1 MCIIFEPHPLPHS
14 ECTLDSFPPVL
25 VPPTG
30 RCKRR
35 NRGRDT
41 SANSQKCF
49 RCFLKM
55 GDVNRKYLCVSWWNS
70 LNFKERRFNASFII
84 FFDIGCTGR
93 SFFVVVVVLGNEI
106 TRSRPIITATC
117 HPTAWLTL
125 RFQSLQAL
133 LNPQVNADVRF
144 ASHHVVAGRI
154 HILKILMNK
163 WTEIMTHNKMI
174 QVNSCSLC

>member
-14 ECTLDSFPPVL
+14 ECTLASFPPVL

-41 SANSQKCF
+41 SANSQMCF
-49 RCFLKM
+49 GCFLKM

-70 LNFKERRFNASFII
+70 LNVKERRFNASFII
-84 FFDIGCTGR
+84 FFDMGCTGR
-93 SFFVVVVVLGNEI
+93 SFFVVVVLGNEI
-106 TRSRPIITATC
+106 TRSRPIITATY
-117 HPTAWLTL
+117 HQTAWLTL
-125 RFQSLQAL
+125 RFQSLQAM
-133 LNPQVNADVRF
+133 LNPQVNAVWDLLLIML
-144 ASHHVVAGRI
+144 SQEEYI
-154 HILKILMNK
+154 NILKILMNK
-163 WTEIMTHNKMI
+163 WTEIMTHNKTI

>member
-30 RCKRR
+30 RWKRR

-41 SANSQKCF
+41 SANSQMCF

-93 SFFVVVVVLGNEI
+93 SFFFCCCCFRKWDYPITSHNHSNMPPDSVINTAFSIASSFVKPTGECRCEICFSSCCRRKNPYIKNLNE
-106 TRSRPIITATC
+106 
-117 HPTAWLTL
+117 
-125 RFQSLQAL
+125 
-133 LNPQVNADVRF
+133 
-144 ASHHVVAGRI
+144 
-154 HILKILMNK
+154 
-163 WTEIMTHNKMI
+163 
-174 QVNSCSLC
+174 